1 MTHAVSDQVFDGND
15 TEQSCIADR
24 TNEADM
30 GSIHIAV
37 HRHIGDNLKAQLEI
51 GMYPAARQLTRTGWP
66 DEADALHLL
75 FQFRLANNAYVE
87 VAGCEC
93 AGGIEFSSRTADKD
107 GTRETASGHGVAD
120 AGEQA
125 EGGDELGAIAR
136 QVRCGFCVCR

>member
-1 MTHAVSDQVFDGND
+1 MTQIGATLQRALQQHQAGNLPAAEQLYRQVLAVSPRN
-15 TEQSCIADR
+15 
-24 TNEADM
+24 
-30 GSIHIAV
+30 
-37 HRHIGDNLKAQLEI
+37 
-51 GMYPAARQLTRTGWP
+51 
-66 DEADALHLL
+66 ADALHLL